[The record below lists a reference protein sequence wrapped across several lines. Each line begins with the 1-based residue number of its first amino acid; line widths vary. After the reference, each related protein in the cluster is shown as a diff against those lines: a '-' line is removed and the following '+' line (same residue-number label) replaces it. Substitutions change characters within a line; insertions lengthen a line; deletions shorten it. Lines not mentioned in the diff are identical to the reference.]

1 MKKFTQKIVIYG
13 AFSLV
18 MAVFYAIT
26 HLLDLTPQS
35 AVQLPRTENGTI
47 AGAYFS
53 PRDDVRS
60 VMITLIDSERKKI
73 QFAIYTITDKK
84 ITQALVR
91 AASRGVQIE
100 GVVDRS
106 YGQMAA
112 SKVHAL
118 ANARISLWV
127 YQTSENEREAGL
139 MHNKF
144 MIFEETG
151 DHHKPLVWTGSYNFT
166 LRASEKNQENVVVFD
181 TPALVESFK
190 KYFSELK
197 KASLQIS
204 GKQAQEKEEKQVP
217 YA

>member
-1 MKKFTQKIVIYG
+1 MRKSTQKVLIYG
-13 AFSLV
+13 SFCLV
-18 MAVFYAIT
+18 MAFFAGIS
-26 HLLDLTPQS
+26 HFLEFSPQKT
-35 AVQLPRTENGTI
+35 VHLPRTENGTI

-73 QFAIYTITDKK
+73 QFAIYTLTDKK
-84 ITQALVR
+84 IAQALLR
-91 AASRGVQIE
+91 AARRGVEIE

-106 YGQMAA
+106 YGQMNA
-112 SKVHAL
+112 SKVYVL
-118 ANARISLWV
+118 ANARIPLWV

-166 LRASEKNQENVVVFD
+166 QRASEKNQENVVVFD

-190 KYFSELK
+190 DYFAQLK
-197 KASLQIS
+197 QASLQIS
-204 GKQAQEKEEKQVP
+204 GKQAKEKQVS